1 MRFEEALNG
10 YIHQIG
16 ITAKDLADASGLS
29 TAVISRYRSG
39 ERTPAPDCEP
49 LLNLSK
55 GLARLAQRKGMDGF
69 TQPELLSALQK
80 SLRYDEKEGN
90 RLAVN
95 FDLLINVLNLRSSD
109 MARALNFDP
118 SYLSRIRTG
127 QRTPANSAAFAQG
140 VGNFAARR
148 CAEPSERAAL
158 AHLMGVQQGALSEDG
173 ACACEVAKWLLS
185 GAASQK
191 NPIISFLEKLDN
203 FDLNDYIRAI
213 RFDELKVPTVPFQ
226 LPTTRTCYGLE
237 NFRQATLDFLKAT
250 ALSRSRE
257 PVFICSDMPIEEL
270 AQDMEFSKKWML
282 GLAAILKKGLRLDMV
297 HDLNRPFGEM
307 MLGLESWIPLY
318 MTGQIMPWYLPGRQN
333 AVYGHLL
340 FCSGAVAV
348 EGECISGNFAHGRY
362 LFSKSGSDLA
372 YYRRRAEAILKKAQP
387 LMDIYCGTAENVY
400 GSFLAAEA
408 LKPGKR
414 RSLLTTLPTHTLS
427 EECLSRLLEKNGVP
441 DSDGRR
447 MLEACAQMKGF
458 VAAMLDNGSYEEEF
472 PVLTQKEFGQES
484 VSVAMSEVFAGMP
497 VHYDEADYWEH
508 LRLTRAFAQ
517 SHPGYTARENGRGA
531 FRNIQIF
538 ISEGK
543 WVSISKCRKP
553 TIHFV
558 IHHPK
563 LCVAIENMIVPL
575 NVQEAGESRN
585 PDR

>member
-1 MRFEEALNG
+1 
-10 YIHQIG
+10 
-16 ITAKDLADASGLS
+16 
-29 TAVISRYRSG
+29 
-39 ERTPAPDCEP
+39 
-49 LLNLSK
+49 
-55 GLARLAQRKGMDGF
+55 
-69 TQPELLSALQK
+69 
-80 SLRYDEKEGN
+80 
-90 RLAVN
+90 
-95 FDLLINVLNLRSSD
+95 
-109 MARALNFDP
+109 
-118 SYLSRIRTG
+118 
-127 QRTPANSAAFAQG
+127 
-140 VGNFAARR
+140 
-148 CAEPSERAAL
+148 
-158 AHLMGVQQGALSEDG
+158 
-173 ACACEVAKWLLS
+173 
-185 GAASQK
+185 
-191 NPIISFLEKLDN
+191 
-203 FDLNDYIRAI
+203 
-213 RFDELKVPTVPFQ
+213 
-226 LPTTRTCYGLE
+226 
-237 NFRQATLDFLKAT
+237 
-250 ALSRSRE
+250 
-257 PVFICSDMPIEEL
+257 
-270 AQDMEFSKKWML
+270 
-282 GLAAILKKGLRLDMV
+282 
-297 HDLNRPFGEM
+297 
-307 MLGLESWIPLY
+307 
-318 MTGQIMPWYLPGRQN
+318 
-333 AVYGHLL
+333 
-340 FCSGAVAV
+340 
-348 EGECISGNFAHGRY
+348 
-362 LFSKSGSDLA
+362 
-372 YYRRRAEAILKKAQP
+372 
-387 LMDIYCGTAENVY
+387 MDIYCGTAENVY

-563 LCVAIENMIVPL
+563 LCVAIENMIVPM
-575 NVQEAGESRN
+575 NEQEAGESRN

>member
-1 MRFEEALNG
+1 MRFEEALNV

-39 ERTPAPDCEP
+39 ERTPAPDGEP

-118 SYLSRIRTG
+118 SYLSRIRSG
-127 QRTPANSAAFAQG
+127 QRVPANPAAFAQS
-140 VGNFAARR
+140 VGNFVTRR
-148 CAEPSERAAL
+148 CVGLSERAAL
-158 AHLMGVQQGALSEDG
+158 AHLMGVQPDALSKDA
-173 ACACEVAKWLLS
+173 ACAYEVAKWLLS
-185 GAASQK
+185 GMASQDD
-191 NPIISFLEKLDN
+191 PVLSFLEKLDD

-226 LPTTRTCYGLE
+226 LPTSRTCYGLE
-237 NFRQATLDFLKAT
+237 NFRQVTLDFLKAT
-250 ALSRSRE
+250 AFSRSRD

-270 AQDMEFSKKWML
+270 AQDLEFSKKWML

-297 HDLNRPFGEM
+297 HDLNRSFGEM

-318 MTGQIMPWYLPGRQN
+318 MTGQITPWYLPGRQN
-333 AVYGHLL
+333 SVYGHTL
-340 FCSGAVAV
+340 FCSGVAAV
-348 EGECISGNFAHGRY
+348 EGECISGDFAHGRY
-362 LFSKSGSDLA
+362 LFSKAGSDLA
-372 YYRRRAEAILKKAQP
+372 YYRRRAESILKKAQP

-575 NVQEAGESRN
+575 NEQEAGESRN

>member
-1 MRFEEALNG
+1 M
-10 YIHQIG
+10 
-16 ITAKDLADASGLS
+16 
-29 TAVISRYRSG
+29 
-39 ERTPAPDCEP
+39 
-49 LLNLSK
+49 
-55 GLARLAQRKGMDGF
+55 
-69 TQPELLSALQK
+69 
-80 SLRYDEKEGN
+80 
-90 RLAVN
+90 
-95 FDLLINVLNLRSSD
+95 
-109 MARALNFDP
+109 
-118 SYLSRIRTG
+118 
-127 QRTPANSAAFAQG
+127 
-140 VGNFAARR
+140 
-148 CAEPSERAAL
+148 
-158 AHLMGVQQGALSEDG
+158 
-173 ACACEVAKWLLS
+173 
-185 GAASQK
+185 
-191 NPIISFLEKLDN
+191 
-203 FDLNDYIRAI
+203 
-213 RFDELKVPTVPFQ
+213 
-226 LPTTRTCYGLE
+226 
-237 NFRQATLDFLKAT
+237 
-250 ALSRSRE
+250 
-257 PVFICSDMPIEEL
+257 
-270 AQDMEFSKKWML
+270 
-282 GLAAILKKGLRLDMV
+282 
-297 HDLNRPFGEM
+297 
-307 MLGLESWIPLY
+307 
-318 MTGQIMPWYLPGRQN
+318 
-333 AVYGHLL
+333 
-340 FCSGAVAV
+340 AV

-414 RSLLTTLPTHTLS
+414 RSLLTTLP
-427 EECLSRLLEKNGVP
+427 
-441 DSDGRR
+441 GRR

-575 NVQEAGESRN
+575 NEQEAGESRN

>member
-10 YIHQIG
+10 YIHLIG

-39 ERTPAPDCEP
+39 ERTPAPDGEP

-140 VGNFAARR
+140 VGNFVARR

-387 LMDIYCGTAENVY
+387 LMDI
-400 GSFLAAEA
+400 
-408 LKPGKR
+408 
-414 RSLLTTLPTHTLS
+414 
-427 EECLSRLLEKNGVP
+427 
-441 DSDGRR
+441 
-447 MLEACAQMKGF
+447 
-458 VAAMLDNGSYEEEF
+458 
-472 PVLTQKEFGQES
+472 
-484 VSVAMSEVFAGMP
+484 AMSEVFAGMP

-575 NVQEAGESRN
+575 NEQEAGESRN

>member
-1 MRFEEALNG
+1 
-10 YIHQIG
+10 
-16 ITAKDLADASGLS
+16 
-29 TAVISRYRSG
+29 
-39 ERTPAPDCEP
+39 
-49 LLNLSK
+49 
-55 GLARLAQRKGMDGF
+55 
-69 TQPELLSALQK
+69 
-80 SLRYDEKEGN
+80 
-90 RLAVN
+90 
-95 FDLLINVLNLRSSD
+95 
-109 MARALNFDP
+109 
-118 SYLSRIRTG
+118 
-127 QRTPANSAAFAQG
+127 
-140 VGNFAARR
+140 
-148 CAEPSERAAL
+148 
-158 AHLMGVQQGALSEDG
+158 
-173 ACACEVAKWLLS
+173 
-185 GAASQK
+185 
-191 NPIISFLEKLDN
+191 
-203 FDLNDYIRAI
+203 
-213 RFDELKVPTVPFQ
+213 
-226 LPTTRTCYGLE
+226 
-237 NFRQATLDFLKAT
+237 
-250 ALSRSRE
+250 
-257 PVFICSDMPIEEL
+257 
-270 AQDMEFSKKWML
+270 
-282 GLAAILKKGLRLDMV
+282 
-297 HDLNRPFGEM
+297 
-307 MLGLESWIPLY
+307 
-318 MTGQIMPWYLPGRQN
+318 MPWYLPGRQN

-414 RSLLTTLPTHTLS
+414 RSLLTTLPPHTLS

-575 NVQEAGESRN
+575 NEQEAGESRN

>member
-39 ERTPAPDCEP
+39 ERTPAPDGEP

-140 VGNFAARR
+140 VGNFAAR
-148 CAEPSERAAL
+148 
-158 AHLMGVQQGALSEDG
+158 
-173 ACACEVAKWLLS
+173 
-185 GAASQK
+185 QK
-191 NPIISFLEKLDN
+191 NPTISFLEKLDN

-414 RSLLTTLPTHTLS
+414 RSLLTTLPPHTLS

-575 NVQEAGESRN
+575 NEQEAGESRN